1 MMEDDGVSKRSVL
14 SLRKRGH
21 LQPGREDEAIVEVVR
36 AGKVVAKIYGSR
48 EGIHVTSDS
57 LGPRGEGLRAFFFAV
72 DIPPGMPGMPGIVI
86 PILAAGEVCPWCEGL
101 ERVLV
106 GGLVRPCPVCGVGG
120 SP

>member
-1 MMEDDGVSKRSVL
+1 MEDDGVGKRSVL

-36 AGKVVAKIYGSR
+36 AGKVVATIYGSR

>member
-1 MMEDDGVSKRSVL
+1 MEDDGVNQRSVL
-14 SLRKRGH
+14 RLRMRGH

-36 AGKVVAKIYGSR
+36 AGKVVATIYGSR